1 MKLKGL
7 DGRDY
12 SVSIEPKINTNA
24 SKNHIAIRE
33 LIKEMFPFEN
43 VVEEFSIP
51 STRLKCDFFLPSKRM
66 VIEIHGEQHY
76 SFNSHFFSSKKEF
89 YQAKA
94 RDNKK
99 IEWAEMNDFTLIT
112 LSYKENID
120 DWRDKIII
128 GLTT

>member
-12 SVSIEPKINTNA
+12 SVSIESKINTNA